1 MVFLSWLVY
10 SFHITLIYSSALLGV
25 ITTPMVEQP
34 SIRTMEEFSDSDLH
48 LLVVPQFVQIST
60 LMDEGLR
67 TMIQEKYGELKITNA
82 EEIEQM
88 IQRKDFAIVDPH
100 DHFEIVA
107 REKLEYIYSLDD
119 FVRYIDFFVFWS
131 VSVGRRDGISMSR
144 MFVG

>member
-1 MVFLSWLVY
+1 
-10 SFHITLIYSSALLGV
+10 
-25 ITTPMVEQP
+25 
-34 SIRTMEEFSDSDLH
+34 MEEFSDSDLH

-131 VSVGRRDGISMSR
+131 VGRSERWNFDVAHVRIG
-144 MFVG
+144 